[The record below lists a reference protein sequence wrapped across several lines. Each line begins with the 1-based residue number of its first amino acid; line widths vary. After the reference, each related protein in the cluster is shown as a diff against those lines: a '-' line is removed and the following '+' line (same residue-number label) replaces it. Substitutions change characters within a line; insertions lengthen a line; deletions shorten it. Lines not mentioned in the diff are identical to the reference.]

1 LTLPNRITFTRMA
14 LTPLILLAMEW
25 PGISAWW
32 AWGLFLVAAGT
43 DWLDGWLARRLNQV
57 SELGK
62 FLDPLVD
69 KLLVLAPL
77 LVLCQRDVIPAWS
90 VFLIVGRE
98 LTIAGW
104 RVNQS
109 RVSGAN
115 LWGKL
120 KTISQISA
128 LLLLLTPLL
137 ALQPLGLIVFW
148 ISLIL
153 TLVSGALYL
162 LPVRS

>member
-1 LTLPNRITFTRMA
+1 MTLPNRITFIRMVLA
-14 LTPLILLAMEW
+14 PLILVAMEW
-25 PGISAWW
+25 PGLSAWW
-32 AWGLFLVAAGT
+32 AWGLFAIASAT
-43 DWLDGWLARRLNQV
+43 DWLDGWLARRLNQI

-77 LVLCQRDVIPAWS
+77 LVLCSRGTIPAWG
-90 VFLIVGRE
+90 VFLIVARE

-104 RVNQS
+104 RVKQS
-109 RVSGAN
+109 HVSGAN

-120 KTISQISA
+120 KTVSQIAA
-128 LLLLLTPLL
+128 LLILLTPIQ
-137 ALQPLGLIVFW
+137 ALQPTGIILFW
-148 ISLIL
+148 ISVGF

-162 LPVRS
+162 VPTL

>member
-1 LTLPNRITFTRMA
+1 MTVPNRITLLRMA
-14 LTPLILLAMEW
+14 LAPLILVAMEW
-25 PGISAWW
+25 PGLSPWW
-32 AWGLFLVAAGT
+32 AWGLFAIASAT

-57 SELGK
+57 SDLGK

-77 LVLCQRDVIPAWS
+77 LVLCARGTLPPWG
-90 VFLIVGRE
+90 VFLIVARE

-104 RVNQS
+104 RVNQD

-128 LLLLLTPLL
+128 LLLLLTPVS
-137 ALQPLGLIVFW
+137 ALQQPGLVLFW
-148 ISLIL
+148 ISVLL

-162 LPVRS
+162 RPKA

>member
-1 LTLPNRITFTRMA
+1 MA

-43 DWLDGWLARRLNQV
+43 DWLDGWLARRLDQV

-128 LLLLLTPLL
+128 LLLLLTPLP
-137 ALQPLGLIVFW
+137 ALQPLGLMVFW